1 MGGIWKV
8 EVYARGGVYDVVLTV
23 EEGGS
28 VEVKVVK
35 NLQVVL
41 SSCGKSVDEAAG
53 KLVEALRKIEAALE
67 DAVKV
72 AKRLEGK
79 PAQGVV

>member
-1 MGGIWKV
+1 MGGVWKV

-28 VEVKVVK
+28 VEVKVVR

-41 SSCGKSVDEAAG
+41 SSSGKSVDEAAG
-53 KLVEALRKIEAALE
+53 KLVEALRRIEAALAE
-67 DAVKV
+67 AAKV
-72 AKRLEGK
+72 AKRLDAGA
-79 PAQGVV
+79 PQGVV